1 MSSRK
6 ILVID
11 TSVLLYDMHS
21 IHSFP
26 GNDVIIP
33 LIVLDELDRFKD
45 KHGLLGESA
54 RYANR
59 FLDLLR
65 GHGPLNEEVT
75 VPGTDQT
82 IRVELRVPKLDDL
95 KDLDFIRGDNRII
108 ATAVHL
114 KRNNPEKKV
123 KVITKDI
130 NLRVKCDALG
140 IHAEDYFNDHL
151 DLGSTGEY
159 KGWQTVH
166 LNDRD
171 IDSFYNDGS
180 VFIDNEDLLNNE
192 FVIGK
197 GGSKS
202 FIGMHK
208 DGEIKQLNAIV
219 SKIIKLEPRNKEQKF
234 AVEALMHPDIPLV
247 TLTGLAGSGKTFLT
261 LMCALEGL
269 QDERYSRIIF
279 TRSLQPVGR
288 DIGYLPGDVHEKM
301 NPWLSPLMDN
311 VRHAFKDTAYFS
323 IMVEKG
329 KIEVAPLAYIRGRT
343 FNDAF
348 VIVDEAQNASIHEL
362 KTIITR
368 IGTDSKVVLLGDTDQ
383 IDTPYIDKKSNGL
396 SNVVEKFKKSD
407 LHAHIHLER
416 GQRSDIASEASRIL

>member
-1 MSSRK
+1 MNSRK

-26 GNDVIIP
+26 GNDVVIP

-65 GHGPLNEEVT
+65 DHGPLNEEVT
-75 VPGTDQT
+75 IPTSDQT

-108 ATAVHL
+108 ATAFHL
-114 KRNNPEKKV
+114 KRNNPERKV

-151 DLGSTGEY
+151 DLGTTGEY
-159 KGWQTVH
+159 KGWQTIN
-166 LNDRD
+166 LTDEN

-180 VFIDNEDLLNNE
+180 VVIDNEDILNNE

-202 FIGMHK
+202 FIGIYQGGK
-208 DGEIKQLNAIV
+208 IKQLNASV
-219 SKIIKLEPRNKEQKF
+219 TKIIKLEPRNKEQKF

-269 QDERYSRIIF
+269 HDERYSRIIF

-288 DIGYLPGDVHEKM
+288 DIGYLPGDIHEKM
-301 NPWLSPLMDN
+301 NPWLSPLMDS